1 MSCKPN
7 APQDALDKYR
17 IQDYQY
23 SFPYHHIPH
32 FDNEGVGV
40 CFRTLSWGFEYL
52 CYLSHIRE
60 LVYSFTPSSV
70 LEVGC
75 GDGRVI
81 GMLDWGIERRVGT
94 DPSRQAIR
102 FAKAF
107 HHDVEFLSVDARELK
122 ETFDV
127 VLAVEI
133 LEHIPDDQ
141 INTFLKT
148 LEKRANRNGY
158 VVISV
163 PTTVV
168 PVRKKHYRH
177 YDLNLFQKQL
187 EEAGVQ
193 LDIVNVE
200 YVYKKSRFVKQYLK
214 FTQNHYWFIELRA
227 LNCLMWNYVWKR
239 LHKTDEKRGQHLV
252 VVLRKNDTNIP

>member
-1 MSCKPN
+1 MSHKPN
-7 APQDALDKYR
+7 APQGTLDKYK

-32 FDNEGVGV
+32 FDDKGVGV
-40 CFRTLSWGFEYL
+40 RFRTLNWGFEYL
-52 CYLSHIRE
+52 CYLNHIRE
-60 LVYSFTPSSV
+60 LVHSLTPSSV
-70 LEVGC
+70 LEIGC

-94 DPSRQAIR
+94 DLSKQAVR

-107 HHDVEFLSVDARELK
+107 HYDVEFLAVDASELK

-127 VLAVEI
+127 VLAVEV

-141 INTFLKT
+141 INTFFRT
-148 LEKRANRNGY
+148 LEERANKDGY
-158 VVISV
+158 VIVSV

-168 PVRKKHYRH
+168 PVRRKHYRH
-177 YDLNLFQKQL
+177 YDTNLFRKQL
-187 EEAGVQ
+187 EESNVC
-193 LDIVNVE
+193 LDIVGVE

-214 FTQNHYWFIELRA
+214 LTQNHYWFIELKA
-227 LNCLMWNYVWKR
+227 LNWLMWNYVWRR
-239 LHKTDEKRGQHLV
+239 LHKTDEKHGQHLV
-252 VVLRKNDTNIP
+252 VVLRKTGTGG

>member
-1 MSCKPN
+1 MACEPN
-7 APQDALDKYR
+7 DSQDALDKYK

-23 SFPYHHIPH
+23 SFPYHYIPH
-32 FDNEGVGV
+32 FDSKGVGV

-52 CYLSHIRE
+52 CYLNHIRE
-60 LVYSFTPSSV
+60 LVHSLTPSSV

-81 GMLDWGIERRVGT
+81 SMLDWGIDRRVGI
-94 DPSRQAIR
+94 DPSKQAIG

-107 HHDVEFLSVDARELK
+107 HHDVEFLSIDAGELK

-127 VLAVEI
+127 VLAVEV
-133 LEHIPDDQ
+133 LEHIPDNQ
-141 INTFLKT
+141 INTFFKT
-148 LEKRANRNGY
+148 LEEHANRDGY
-158 VVISV
+158 VVVSV

-177 YDLNLFQKQL
+177 YDMNLFRKQL
-187 EEAGVQ
+187 EEADVH

-200 YVYKKSRFVKQYLK
+200 YVYKKSRLVKQYLK

-239 LHKTDEKRGQHLV
+239 LRKTDEKRGQHLV
-252 VVLRKNDTNIP
+252 VVLRKTDTIR

>member
-7 APQDALDKYR
+7 ASQDALNKYE

-23 SFPYHHIPH
+23 SFPYHYIPH
-32 FDNEGVGV
+32 LDNKGVGV

-52 CYLSHIRE
+52 CYLNHIRE
-60 LVYSFTPSSV
+60 LVHSLMPSSV

-81 GMLDWGIERRVGT
+81 GMLDWGIGRRVGV
-94 DPSRQAIR
+94 DPSQKAIR

-107 HHDVEFLSVDARELK
+107 HQDVEFLPIDARELE
-122 ETFDV
+122 ETFNV
-127 VLAVEI
+127 VLAVEV

-141 INTFLKT
+141 VNTFFKT
-148 LEKRANRNGY
+148 LEERTNKDGY
-158 VVISV
+158 VIVSV

-177 YDLNLFQKQL
+177 YDINLFRRQL
-187 EEAGVQ
+187 EEANVH

-200 YVYKKSRFVKQYLK
+200 YVYRKSRLVKQYLK

-239 LHKTDEKRGQHLV
+239 LRKTDEKHGQHLI
-252 VVLRKNDTNIP
+252 VVLRKTDTSR